1 MSFIAPPASDIF
13 GTRPLDEEGGAILP
27 LEPVNPDDIADFS
40 GERTLVDGTNGPVEV
55 GGVGATWATTPAP
68 AGEANEILLTGESN
82 TLILGAGATAVQV
95 QGSGNIVEARQE
107 IGVIDSPKVISLGD
121 FGAGSDSNNPNVTV
135 DLTKTTAGNEIG
147 TTTTVLD
154 AAGGGQ
160 LGTDFQNYAHGGTGN
175 DTIYG
180 GSGSDFIR
188 GGSGDDALYGF
199 GGNDLIRGGSG
210 SDFVSLGIAG
220 NDTLY
225 YTSDQLGG
233 GDVDTVSDFTFGDD
247 RLAFDASAVGAVGPI
262 DESDFSAFAGFG
274 TSTLAVTVDGN
285 TTQVVA
291 GNGYLWD
298 QDDILFVV

>member
-1 MSFIAPPASDIF
+1 
-13 GTRPLDEEGGAILP
+13 LEEEGGAILP

-55 GGVGATWATTPAP
+55 GGQGATWATTPAP

-147 TTTTVLD
+147 TTTSVLD

-160 LGTDFQNYAHGGTGN
+160 LGTSFQNYAHGGTGN

-220 NDTLY
+220 SDTLY

-233 GDVDTVSDFTFGDD
+233 GDVDTVSDFTFSDD
-247 RLAFDASAVGAVGPI
+247 RLAFDASAVGGT
-262 DESDFSAFAGFG
+262 DFSAFSGFG

>member
-13 GTRPLDEEGGAILP
+13 GTRPVDEEDGAPLP
-27 LEPVNPDDIADFS
+27 LEPVDPGTIDDFV
-40 GERTLVDGTNGPVEV
+40 GERTQVDGTSGPVEV
-55 GGVGATWATTPAP
+55 GGVGAFWATTPAP
-68 AGEANEILLTGESN
+68 AGETNEILLTGASN
-82 TLILGAGATAVQV
+82 TLILGAGSTNVQV
-95 QGSGNIVEARQE
+95 LGSGNIVEARQE
-107 IGVIDSPKVISLGD
+107 VGVIDSPKVISLGD
-121 FGAGSDSNNPNVTV
+121 FGGGNDSNDPSVTV
-135 DLTKTTAGNEIG
+135 DLTSTTAGNEIG
-147 TTTTVLD
+147 STTSVLD

-188 GGSGDDALYGF
+188 GGSGDDQLYGF

-210 SDFVSLGIAG
+210 SDFVSFGVDG

-233 GDVDTVSDFTFGDD
+233 GDVDTISDFTFSDD
-247 RLAFDASAVGAVGPI
+247 RLAFDAAAVGGPNN
-262 DESDFSAFAGFG
+262 FSAFSGFG
-274 TSTLAVTVDGN
+274 TSTLAVSVDGN

-291 GNGYLWD
+291 ANGYEWA

>member
-13 GTRPLDEEGGAILP
+13 GTRPVDDEVGAVLP
-27 LEPVNPDDIADFS
+27 LVPVDPDTIDDFV
-40 GERTLVDGTNGPVEV
+40 GERTQVDGTSGPVEV
-55 GGVGATWATTPAP
+55 GGEGAFWATTPAP
-68 AGEANEILLTGESN
+68 AGETNEILLTGQSN
-82 TLILGAGATAVQV
+82 TLILGAGATNVQV

-121 FGAGSDSNNPNVTV
+121 FGVGSDSNNPNVTV
-135 DLTKTTAGNEIG
+135 DLNKTTAGNEIG
-147 TTTTVLD
+147 STTSVLD

-188 GGSGDDALYGF
+188 GGSGDDQIYGW

-210 SDFVSLGIAG
+210 SDFVSMGIDG

-233 GDVDTVSDFTFGDD
+233 GDVDTISDFTFSDD
-247 RLAFDASAVGAVGPI
+247 RLAFDASAVGAV
-262 DESDFSAFAGFG
+262 DSSDFSAFSGFG

-291 GNGYLWD
+291 SNNYVWD